1 VERGAERERGAQAEA
16 GMSGQR
22 ADGKRDRKIAAAYV
36 SGLSLAGCAVKFRI
50 GRESVRGAL
59 KRTGTP
65 TRGLGAPR
73 KLDARG
79 DAAAAALHAAG
90 SSVNEAAVLLGVSV
104 TAVKNS
110 LRRQGA
116 QVRSRTE
123 SMRLRHERARGKRG
137 EYPWAVQAG
146 ARHLAGEPV
155 GRLAR
160 EYRTGW
166 RTVKAAIERQ
176 GVTVMRDTRGRPPG
190 GAG

>member
-1 VERGAERERGAQAEA
+1 VSARRT
-16 GMSGQR
+16 
-22 ADGKRDRKIAAAYV
+22 ADGRLDAEIAAAYV

-65 TRGLGAPR
+65 VRGLGAPR
-73 KLDARG
+73 KLSTGG
-79 DAAAAALHAAG
+79 DAKAAALHAAG
-90 SSVNEAAVLLGVSV
+90 SSVNEVAVLLGVSV
-104 TAVKNS
+104 TAVRNS

-116 QVRSRTE
+116 QARSRAE
-123 SMRLRHERARGKRG
+123 SMRLRHERKRGAAG
-137 EYPWAVQAG
+137 EYPWA
-146 ARHLAGEPV
+146 ARAAARYLAGEPV

-160 EYRTGW
+160 EYGADW